1 MPGKFAIRAEGIV
14 REHRPPVTFVVELAN
29 GYRVFARVLSGQREE
44 VSGVKLGDRLNVEIS
59 PADFSNGVVVFEK
72 EY

>member
-14 REHRPPVTFVVELAN
+14 REHLPPLTFVVELAN
-29 GYRVFARVLSGQREE
+29 GYRVFARVLLGQKKE
-44 VSGVKLGDRLNVEIS
+44 VSGVKLGDRLNLEIS

-72 EY
+72 

>member
-14 REHRPPVTFVVELAN
+14 REYRPPVTFVVELAN
-29 GYRVFARVLSGQREE
+29 GHLVFARVLSGQREQ
-44 VSGVKLGDRLNVEIS
+44 VSGVKLGDRLNLEIS

-72 EY
+72 E

>member
-14 REHRPPVTFVVELAN
+14 REYRPPVTFVVELAN

-44 VSGVKLGDRLNVEIS
+44 VSGVKLGDRLNLDIS
-59 PADFSNGVVVFEK
+59 PAAFGKGVVVFEK
-72 EY
+72 E

>member
-29 GYRVFARVLSGQREE
+29 GYKLFARVLSGQREE
-44 VSGVKLGDRLNVEIS
+44 VSGVKLGDRLNLEIS

-72 EY
+72 E

>member
-14 REHRPPVTFVVELAN
+14 REYRPPVTFVVELAN
-29 GYRVFARVLSGQREE
+29 GYKVFARVLSGQREE
-44 VSGVKLGDRLNVEIS
+44 VSGVMLGDRLNLEIS

-72 EY
+72 E